1 MPSTKMFAAVV
12 FLLAPALARISPAVP
27 VQKRPSD
34 HLAPPSASVAC
45 PVTLP
50 TTGRFT
56 PPSPYPREL
65 GGSGATSF
73 WFGSK
78 NLWTALPA
86 DGTWTWVHS
95 TPQNL
100 SQGQELFWRR
110 ANYNAAI
117 EKRPALRITGKR
129 LDAKAPPFQSN
140 QLAHNGYRGDLKSFM
155 VEAIDLP
162 SPGCWQI
169 TGRYRNQELS
179 FVVRVAGPAISHTEL
194 GFGGVLPSIGP
205 PWQGIHIDGSIEA
218 TALTHSAA
226 PVIPSGSV
234 AHTSGIVVCYAVIGK
249 GGDVRE
255 LTYLAGPA
263 SLMRA
268 SLDAARSWRYR
279 PTFIDDR
286 PVEVQTTI
294 DVTLP

>member
-1 MPSTKMFAAVV
+1 MFAAVV
-12 FLLAPALARISPAVP
+12 FLLVPALARISPGAP
-27 VQKRPSD
+27 VRKRPSD
-34 HLAPPSASVAC
+34 HLAPPSASAAC

-50 TTGRFT
+50 TAGRFA

-65 GGSGATSF
+65 GGSDAKSF

-86 DGTWTWVHS
+86 DGTWRWVHS
-95 TPQNL
+95 TPQDL
-100 SQGQELFWRR
+100 SQGQELFWWR

-140 QLAHNGYRGDLKSFM
+140 QLAHNGYRSDLKSFM